1 MALTA
6 YVPVASANVP
16 VEIDSVVF
24 GTITGGAGGDNV
36 TIDAAVTQAIEIL
49 FDDVSPPNSHSE
61 AGVPVKSTSQLTVD
75 LATLGESGATTFA
88 NELVTEVIAYIKV
101 TWVGGKFF
109 ELDSGTT
116 GKAILYFRRS
126 LVQGEE
132 GQIWRLIGQ
141 RTLPRN
147 NVVIA

>member
-6 YVPVASANVP
+6 YVPVASQNVP
-16 VEIDSVVF
+16 VEIDSVIF
-24 GTITGGAGGDNV
+24 GTVTGGAGGDNV
-36 TIDAAVTQAIEIL
+36 TINAAAVQAIELL
-49 FDDVSPPNSHSE
+49 FTDVSPPNSHSE
-61 AGVPVKSTSQLTVD
+61 AGVPVKTTVQLTVD
-75 LATLGESGATTFA
+75 LATLAESGATTFA
-88 NELVTEVIAYIKV
+88 NEVVTEVIAYIKV

-116 GKAILYFRRS
+116 GKAIMYFRRD

-132 GQIWRLIGQ
+132 GEVWRLVGQ